1 MGPLALAGIQAG
13 AGLVQGA
20 IGFFGAKKARKQLE
34 NLQTPTYSP
43 VKSITDYYNEANR
56 RYQENPYQS
65 NLYKMQAQNIERGT
79 QQGISALQDRRSAL
93 AGVSGLVQGQNDAYL
108 KAGAMAEQQR
118 NQRFGELASATGAM
132 AGEQRKAWEV
142 NQMMPF
148 QRKSDLLSQ
157 KAAGYTQLMNAGL
170 QNAFGGLQTGVMA
183 KSGAFNPTM
192 PNMAGG
198 GQDYSSYEFGNLNP
212 STYKVPLASYGG

>member
-13 AGLVQGA
+13 AGLLQGI
-20 IGFFGAKKARKQLE
+20 IGGIGARKARRQLE
-34 NLQTPTYSP
+34 GLQTPTYAP

-93 AGVSGLVQGQNDAYL
+93 AGISSLVQGQNDAFL

-118 NQRFGELASATGAM
+118 NQRFGELASATNAM
-132 AGEQRKAWEV
+132 AGEQRKAWEI
-142 NQMMPF
+142 NQMLPF
-148 QRKSDLLSQ
+148 QRRSDLLSQ
-157 KAAGYTQLMNAGL
+157 KASGYTQLMNAGL
-170 QNAFGGLQTGVMA
+170 QNAFGGLQTGIMA
-183 KSGAFNPTM
+183 KSGSFNPAM
-192 PNMAGG
+192 PNMTARMN
-198 GQDYSSYEFGNLNP
+198 QNQQYTPP
-212 STYKVPLASYGG
+212 SAFEVGPEGLPG